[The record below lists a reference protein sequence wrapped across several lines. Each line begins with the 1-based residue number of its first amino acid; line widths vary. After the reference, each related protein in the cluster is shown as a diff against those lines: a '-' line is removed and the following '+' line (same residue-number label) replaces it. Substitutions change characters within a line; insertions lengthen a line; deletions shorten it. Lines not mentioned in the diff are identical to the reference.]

1 MKKTGK
7 TDFPIE
13 AILAVSGGADSV
25 YLLDNYRKGSR
36 RILVGHFDHAARGSA
51 SERDRR
57 FVETLCSK
65 WGVSIEVGESRT
77 GGPNTHSRSS
87 GRTPPGFEEK
97 ARTMRYAF
105 LRNLMARWNAGKI
118 IVAHTADDQIETVLM
133 RILEGAG
140 IAGLKGIPRRTREGV
155 ERPILDVWRED
166 ILKYVKKHRIPYRVD
181 RSNFD
186 TRFERNWI
194 RQILIPLLEKRY
206 GKSIKK
212 RLFALGERFREIDL
226 FLEDMARKWIG
237 RNIRLEK
244 PAKGKA
250 GGDTPFRFRRKP
262 FGKLPSELRIR
273 ILQILC
279 FEKAQV
285 SPNERLLRSMDR
297 MLLSG
302 GPSAGLAIGR
312 GSTLSC
318 RYENARWTPARS
330 GSRIRIEQPV
340 RMEKPGRYEL
350 GRTAIRWE
358 EKRGGMRPSTIR
370 KGTAGEKAALF
381 DAAEIRLPLTVRP
394 LRYGDRIRPFG
405 MEAEKKVKE
414 ILIERKIPRE
424 ERWGRPVVCDRSG
437 RILWIPGVLR
447 SAHEPVLPGARRT
460 ILLVV
465 ADRNA

>member
-7 TDFPIE
+7 TEIPIE
-13 AILAVSGGADSV
+13 AVLAVSGGADSV
-25 YLLDNYRKGSR
+25 YLLYRYRKGAR
-36 RILVGHFDHAARGSA
+36 RVLVGHFDHAARGIA

-57 FVETLCSK
+57 FVEALCNK

-77 GGPNTHSRSS
+77 GGPNSHSRSS

-97 ARTMRYAF
+97 ARTMRYTF

-140 IAGLKGIPRRTREGV
+140 IAGLKGIPRRTRDGV
-155 ERPILDVWRED
+155 ERPILDDWRED
-166 ILKYVKKHRIPYRVD
+166 ILKYLKKHRIPYRVD

-194 RQILIPLLEKRY
+194 RQVLIPLLETRY
-206 GKSIKK
+206 GKSVKK

-237 RNIRLEK
+237 RSIRREK
-244 PAKGKA
+244 GAE
-250 GGDTPFRFRRKP
+250 GGNAPFLFRRKP

-302 GPSAGLAIGR
+302 GPSAGLDIGK

-318 RYENARWTPARS
+318 LYENARWTPARS
-330 GSRIRIEQPV
+330 GSRIRIEKAV
-340 RMEKPGRYEL
+340 RMAEPGRYEL

-358 EKRGGMRPSTIR
+358 EKTGGMRPSAIR
-370 KGTAGEKAALF
+370 KGTVGEKAALF
-381 DAAEIRLPLTVRP
+381 DAAGIRLPLTVRP
-394 LRYGDRIRPFG
+394 LRYGDRIRPLG

-424 ERWGRPVVCDRSG
+424 ERWGRAVVCDGSG

-447 SAHEPVLPGARRT
+447 SAHAPVLPGARRT

-465 ADRNA
+465 SHRYA